1 METVLTASKGRN
13 KGLIDQAEAAK
24 ARKLT
29 CEKRMHGMEAHV
41 AELEEKLSKYRGKL
55 DSQLKVSLTPP
66 AVACASCSC
75 ELFLRALLASC
86 SCELFLQAVLASS
99 SCEARVRYPTCSF
112 VQLHLRGAVQTSMRI
127 SSGLL
132 IDLPYLGC
140 YFIR

>member
-29 CEKRMHGMEAHV
+29 CEKRINGMEAHV

-75 ELFLRALLASC
+75 KLLLQAVLASC
-86 SCELFLQAVLASS
+86 SCELFLRAVLARH
-99 SCEARVRYPTCSF
+99 AFDIPPAHSF
-112 VQLHLRGAVQTSMRI
+112 SFTYG
-127 SSGLL
+127 
-132 IDLPYLGC
+132 
-140 YFIR
+140 